1 MAYNRRNY
9 LNKVIKVQDITLQY
23 TKKGSTQQWVFNN
36 IIAPEFNISIGT
48 YYNYLA
54 CPAKA
59 ELKRMEQEETTR
71 HSHT

>member
-9 LNKVIKVQDITLQY
+9 LNKVIKVQDLTLQY
-23 TKKGSTQQWVFNN
+23 TKKGSTQQWVFDN

-54 CPAKA
+54 CNAKA
-59 ELKRMEQEETTR
+59 ELKKLEQAEKN
-71 HSHT
+71 